1 MSGRNDVTETPD
13 PQLLDAVDAVVVGG
27 GGSGLAAACAALERG
42 GRVLLLEKE
51 RELGGTT
58 ALAVGSFTACGT
70 SLQLAAGID
79 DALEAH
85 AEDAAKFAPPGIEA
99 RNNEPLRRFFLS
111 RAAAT
116 FEWLRELGLEFT
128 GPRAEPPNRV
138 SRMHN
143 VAAGGVAY
151 IEPLEREVLRRG
163 GEIRRDARVV
173 ELCLRERRVVGVRF
187 EERGALRQVEAR
199 RGVVLAAGDYTA
211 SRELIRRHKGE
222 EFAAVEG
229 VNPRASGDG
238 QRLAAGAGARL
249 LNMDVAFGPELR
261 FVAGDSRTWLHPES
275 SLFESGAVLVNR
287 RGERFTD
294 ERQGGA
300 RELDATRQGGGECYL
315 LLDGRLARLFSAW
328 PRFVSTAPGIGYAY
342 VEDYLATRPDIAVR
356 AAGLDDL
363 ARRRHLDPERLAAAV
378 EDVNRERRGGG
389 VDVPP
394 LEDAPWVLLGPA
406 KAYFTTTEGGAA
418 VNERLQVLDGD
429 GHAIA
434 GLHAAGQNGLG
445 GMVLW
450 GHGLHIAWALT
461 SGRLA
466 GEAVMERG

>member
-13 PQLLDAVDAVVVGG
+13 PQLLDAVDVVVVGG

-143 VAAGGVAY
+143 VPAGGVAY

-238 QRLAAGAGARL
+238 QRLAARAGARL

-394 LEDAPWVLLGPA
+394 LEEAPWVLLGPA